1 MTIKVLVVSPACP
14 VPATAGAPLRVSGWL
29 RAAAPTVE
37 FAVATLVRSPSE
49 GRALAELR
57 EWAAHVVAVPAPRTA
72 LRRLRDRGLAALTG
86 RPHGVVANTNRELLA
101 AADRLMKSWSPDVV
115 QFEELSATP
124 YLRIAH
130 HGRCATI
137 YSAHNVE
144 SLVAAGPPA
153 ERGSWSAR
161 VRARRLRELETTT
174 ARSVDRVVAVTLD
187 EASWFEQRGA
197 TAVHIPNALWL
208 DRFPLRRELE
218 PSGRPTMLFVGHL
231 AYPPNRD
238 AAVRLVRDILPRV
251 KSVVPHV
258 RCVIAGRR
266 PASDVRR
273 LSELGAEILADR
285 ADLSDV
291 WDAAS
296 VFVCP
301 LRWGGGSRLKLIE
314 AAARGVPVV
323 TTRVGAGGL
332 DLRAGVDIVI
342 ADDDAEMA
350 TAVLD
355 TLGPSGDVSARV
367 ASARRRVETHHDW
380 GRLAPRIHELYESL
394 SDHHRS

>member
-1 MTIKVLVVSPACP
+1 M
-14 VPATAGAPLRVSGWL
+14 
-29 RAAAPTVE
+29 
-37 FAVATLVRSPSE
+37 
-49 GRALAELR
+49 
-57 EWAAHVVAVPAPRTA
+57 
-72 LRRLRDRGLAALTG
+72 
-86 RPHGVVANTNRELLA
+86 
-101 AADRLMKSWSPDVV
+101 
-115 QFEELSATP
+115 
-124 YLRIAH
+124 
-130 HGRCATI
+130 
-137 YSAHNVE
+137 
-144 SLVAAGPPA
+144 
-153 ERGSWSAR
+153 
-161 VRARRLRELETTT
+161 
-174 ARSVDRVVAVTLD
+174 DRVVAVTLD

-208 DRFPLRRELE
+208 DRFPLRREPE
-218 PSGRPTMLFVGHL
+218 PGGRPTMLFVGHL

-332 DLRAGVDIVI
+332 DLRAGVDI
-342 ADDDAEMA
+342 
-350 TAVLD
+350 LD
-355 TLGPSGDVSARV
+355 
-367 ASARRRVETHHDW
+367 RR
-380 GRLAPRIHELYESL
+380 
-394 SDHHRS
+394 